1 MFVGSVFLFCFVC
14 GGGGFGL
21 IWVFFL
27 LGFLV
32 HLFWGFLLLPFLM
45 SCSFPNCKA
54 NFYFLE
60 GALDA
65 LLCGN
70 SSDAG

>member
-1 MFVGSVFLFCFVC
+1 MPSTRIQAICLTAMSFQEFEKSMFGVLFV
-14 GGGGFGL
+14 
-21 IWVFFL
+21 
-27 LGFLV
+27 LGF
-32 HLFWGFLLLPFLM
+32 FLM

>member
-1 MFVGSVFLFCFVC
+1 MPSSGVWGISLIPRSHGEFESQCSW
-14 GGGGFGL
+14 FG
-21 IWVFFL
+21 FFL
-27 LGFLV
+27 
-32 HLFWGFLLLPFLM
+32 
-45 SCSFPNCKA
+45 SCSFPNCEA

-70 SSDAG
+70 SSDSG